1 MEFAT
6 GRVAPTDEP
15 QDRVEDAARA
25 ACEACG
31 RSSPD
36 HARFCQHC
44 GALLPTEMETSQPRE
59 AEGSRDGAAIVTA
72 VVCEI
77 SSGRSQQDEA
87 EPTSGMWGAATA
99 MEEVR
104 TILERHGG
112 SVDDLPGS
120 PNTLVAVFGPEPP
133 TGHGPLRAAR
143 AAAQIRDTV
152 PELADE
158 LGWERGMQA
167 LVRAGVGTSEVM
179 GDDPGAA
186 ELWQQ
191 RVIDLA
197 VRLQR
202 MAEPGEVIVAEEVYR
217 RIAHAAE
224 ARPVNSRSRMGDG
237 EPVGPLRLLD
247 VSPDSVAGAEP
258 ALVGRERELTTL
270 QGAFDRAVSQPSCSV
285 LWVVGDAGIG
295 KTRLVEE
302 FLKALEEGPAARVI
316 RVRCRPSSEGGT
328 TWPVADIVEQAA
340 GVSDRDPAEEVLAK
354 LHRLLGEGGDTA
366 RIAERLV
373 PALGLPGVG
382 VPEET
387 PWAIRRLLEA
397 AAGHGPLVVF
407 VDDADRAGPAFSR
420 VLRNVAGRSRD
431 AAILI
436 VCIGR
441 SGPDE
446 PSSPHLGDD
455 ESTILR
461 LEPLTDSHV
470 ASLLQDLLG
479 TPDPGFGLREALT
492 EACRGNPFVAEQ
504 LVALLIDRGHLRY
517 EDGWRLASD
526 PSELGLPT
534 TIDALLEARLSG
546 LDPDQ
551 RALLGLAAAAGET
564 FPTALVAEFV
574 PEGPRADVSDGMSR
588 LVAGRIL
595 RAEPPGSSGQEVV
608 GFRHSLFRRA
618 ATAGVPEDV
627 RANVHERYAGWLEEA
642 AGERAGRYAE
652 LVGSQLETACRL
664 RRGTGPGSEDLELA
678 RRAAQTLARAAAG
691 AAELGD
697 TRGAVQMWLRA
708 SSLLAPDDGAQP
720 SLLLEAAV
728 ALAELGEGFMAN
740 GLLTQ
745 ASRAARAS
753 GDRTIECRA
762 KLLKAVLAARSAPD
776 GDPLDAVRE
785 AADSAAAVGRALGD
799 EVGLAWAW
807 SARALVRR
815 RRGHWAAAA
824 NASERAA
831 DHAARAGRP
840 RDEVAAL
847 RDLART
853 IADGPAPVPE
863 SLQRCEA
870 ILERVRG
877 HRPAELEVTGTV
889 ALLMARMGQVE
900 PAREFVARAASD
912 ADGLGL
918 ERERIACLGRAGQI
932 EALAGELEEAEWLMR
947 EALDSAGRLGDGR
960 VRAELAAL
968 LANVLEGLGRQE
980 EALSLT
986 EVAELDAATDDVATQ
1001 VRLRAARAK
1010 AMARMGGP
1018 AEDAKAL
1025 AREAVQLADQTD
1037 LTELRAGALL
1047 DLAEVL
1053 RLIGRPNEAVPL
1065 ARRALRTLERKGAEA
1080 AAGRARAL
1088 LGQLD
1093 PRVTERAT

>member
-6 GRVAPTDEP
+6 GRVAPADEP
-15 QDRVEDAARA
+15 RMEDASRA

-31 RSSPD
+31 RSSPG

-44 GALLPTEMETSQPRE
+44 GALLPTETETSQPRE
-59 AEGSRDGAAIVTA
+59 AKGGRDGAAIVTA

-87 EPTSGMWGAATA
+87 EPTSGLWRAATA

-112 SVDDLPGS
+112 SVDDLPES

-143 AAAQIRDTV
+143 AAAEIRDTV

-158 LGWERGMQA
+158 LGWERGMQV
-167 LVRAGVGTSEVM
+167 LIRAGVGTSEVM

-197 VRLQR
+197 IRLQR

-217 RIAHAAE
+217 RIAHAAD
-224 ARPVNSRSRMGDG
+224 ARPVDSRSRMGDG

-247 VSPDSVAGAEP
+247 VSPDSAAVAGAEP
-258 ALVGRERELTTL
+258 ALVGRERELSTL
-270 QGAFDRAVSQPSCSV
+270 QWAFDRAVSEPSCSV

-302 FLKALEEGPAARVI
+302 FLKTLEEGPAARII

-373 PALGLPGVG
+373 PALGLPGAG
-382 VPEET
+382 DPEET
-387 PWAIRRLLEA
+387 PWAIRRLLQA

-420 VLRNVAGRSRD
+420 MLWNVASRSRD
-431 AAILI
+431 AAILF

-441 SGPDE
+441 SGPGE
-446 PSSPHLGDD
+446 PSSTHVEND

-461 LEPLTDSHV
+461 LEPLTDPHV

-479 TPDPGFGLREALT
+479 NPDPGFGLREALT
-492 EACRGNPFVAEQ
+492 EACRGNPFLAEQ
-504 LVALLIDRGHLRY
+504 LVALLIDRGHLRH
-517 EDGWRLASD
+517 EHGWRLASD
-526 PSELGLPT
+526 PSELGMPT

-546 LDPDQ
+546 LDPEQ
-551 RALLGLAAAAGET
+551 RDLLGLAAAAGET
-564 FPTALVAEFV
+564 FPSGLVAEFV
-574 PEGPRADVSDGMSR
+574 PEGARADVSDGMSR

-595 RAEPPGSSGQEVV
+595 RAEPPGSSGQEVL

-627 RANVHERYAGWLEEA
+627 RANVHERYAGWLEEV
-642 AGERAGRYAE
+642 AGQRAGRYAE
-652 LVGSQLETACRL
+652 LVGSQLEAACRL
-664 RRGTGPGSEDLELA
+664 RRGTGLGSEDLELA
-678 RRAAQTLARAAAG
+678 RRAAGTLAGAAAG

-697 TRGAVQMWLRA
+697 ARGAVQMWLRA
-708 SSLLAPDDGAQP
+708 SSLLAPGDGAQP

-745 ASRAARAS
+745 ASRAARTS

-762 KLLKAVLAARSAPD
+762 KLLKAVLAARSAPA

-824 NASERAA
+824 NAAERAA

-877 HRPAELEVTGTV
+877 RRPAELEVTGTV

-932 EALAGELEEAEWLMR
+932 EALAGELEEAAWLMR
-947 EALDSAGRLGDGR
+947 EALDSAGRLGDGP
-960 VRAELAAL
+960 VRAQLAAL
-968 LANVLEGLGRQE
+968 LANVLDGLGRQE
-980 EALSLT
+980 EALSLA
-986 EVAELDAATDDVATQ
+986 EVAEREAAADDVATQ

-1010 AMARMGGP
+1010 ALARMGRP

-1053 RLIGRPNEAVPL
+1053 RLIGRPNEAAPL

-1093 PRVTERAT
+1093 PRAADRAT